1 MNKRENDLKTLVV
14 VALASLMVASGAPAA
29 PLAGP
34 MPGSQLANSG
44 SENVIEVAVRGP
56 RGAVAVRGPRGN
68 FAARGP
74 RGGVVVG
81 RPVGGPGPRVGYG
94 RGGGWARPGWYR
106 WAPGGAIAAGAA
118 LGFIAAATVG
128 AWAGP
133 PPGPGYCWYYTDP
146 SQTQGFWDACP

>member
-1 MNKRENDLKTLVV
+1 
-14 VALASLMVASGAPAA
+14 
-29 PLAGP
+29 
-34 MPGSQLANSG
+34 MPGSQFTNSG
-44 SENVIEVAVRGP
+44 SENVVQVEVRRGP
-56 RGAVAVRGPRGN
+56 AGGVAVRGPRGN

-74 RGGVVVG
+74 RGNVVVG
-81 RPVGGPGPRVGYG
+81 RPVGPACRFSSG
-94 RGGGWARPGWYR
+94 GGGWARPGWYR

-146 SQTQGFWDACP
+146 SQTQGFWDVCP